1 MMNGGAVS
9 WQSTRQHVTALSTA
23 EAEYYAAS
31 VAGVEITYMRRILEE
46 MGYSQR
52 EPTVTYEDNM
62 ACIYMSR
69 TSVMYHKARHIDTRV
84 YRLRE
89 MCRDG
94 IMIMEKV
101 QTNDQAA
108 DALTKALARPAF
120 ERHRDTMMGMR
131 STGAPI
137 TDTDQWMDDVGNLDP
152 AVRDQVHDEIGPMM
166 PAGVVQQLTAGRSV
180 SGERRSRD
188 ERECA
193 MIATSGRQKGKRA
206 RLAEMVRAEAQQVQC
221 TALEVQCEFGTGRT
235 VRIRKCARGTGA
247 YDG

>member
-1 MMNGGAVS
+1 MMNGGAIS
-9 WQSTRQHVTALSTA
+9 WQSARQHVTALSTA

-46 MGYSQR
+46 MGYPQH

-69 TSVMYHKARHIDTRV
+69 NSVMYHKARHIDTRV

-94 IMIMEKV
+94 IMILEKV

-120 ERHRDTMMGMR
+120 EQHRDTMLGMR
-131 STGAPI
+131 RTGSPTI
-137 TDTDQWMDDVGNLDP
+137 DTDKWVDDVGNLDP
-152 AVRDQVHDEIGPMM
+152 TVRDQVHDEVGPMM
-166 PAGVVQQLTAGRSV
+166 PAGVLQQLTAGRRV

-188 ERECA
+188 EMTLECA
-193 MIATSGRQKGKRA
+193 MLAESGRQQDKRA
-206 RLAEMVRAEAQQVQC
+206 RLSEIVRAEAQQVLY
-221 TALEVQCEFGTGRT
+221 TEVE
-235 VRIRKCARGTGA
+235 VRQAIQNAIRQYRA
-247 YDG
+247 YSQS